1 MFPRLVRLGKRNLNV
16 ALGITLVF
24 KISPKTCLEA
34 FKLGNESAKEI
45 VVRCSGPQFSNIVMD
60 QCQNPDSKLHVQTSL
75 KESCKVDYS
84 DADVSQTKLES
95 KLS

>member
-1 MFPRLVRLGKRNLNV
+1 MIVQVLVISSIKNLPP
-16 ALGITLVF
+16 ICQSRF
-24 KISPKTCLEA
+24 KISPKACLEA